1 MESCTSIWSARRIV
15 ITKARYCDGET
26 FAEFMARETIN
37 HALWVGIAHHVSIPL
52 EMSARVEALGGHWH
66 LLVLSEDWCGD
77 AVNIVPIVAK
87 LADSVS
93 NMDLR
98 ILARDENLDIMDTH
112 LTGKSRS
119 IPIVILLNK
128 KYEECGWWGPRPKA
142 LQNWVVEK
150 GMSLPKDDRYKEIR
164 TFYARDRGLTTME
177 EIVSMLESCCANGS
191 KIASSSSQAWQNLES
206 S

>member
-1 MESCTSIWSARRIV
+1 MGRP
-15 ITKARYCDGET
+15 IT
-26 FAEFMARETIN
+26 N
-37 HALWVGIAHHVSIPL
+37 HELWVAITHRVTIPL
-52 EMSARVEALGGHWH
+52 EISARVETLGGHWH
-66 LLVLSEDWCGD
+66 LLVLNEDWCGD

-128 KYEECGWWGPRPKA
+128 KFEECGWWGPRPRA
-142 LQNWVVEK
+142 LQKWVTEK
-150 GMSLPKDDRYKEIR
+150 GMLLPKDERYREIR

-177 EIVSMLESCCANGS
+177 EIVSMLEECCRKTEATS
-191 KIASSSSQAWQNLES
+191 AARVK
-206 S
+206 

>member
-1 MESCTSIWSARRIV
+1 M

-26 FAEFMARETIN
+26 FADFMARPTTN
-37 HALWVGIAHHVSIPL
+37 HELWVGIAHRVTIPL
-52 EMSARVEALGGHWH
+52 EISARVEALGGHWH

-87 LADSVS
+87 LAESVS

-98 ILARDENLDIMDTH
+98 ILARHQNLDIMDSH
-112 LTGKSRS
+112 LTGTSRS

-128 KYEECGWWGPRPKA
+128 KFEECGWWGPRPRS
-142 LQNWVVEK
+142 LQKWVTEE
-150 GMSLPKDDRYKEIR
+150 GMLLPKQERYREIR

-177 EIVSMLESCCANGS
+177 EVVGMLEVCCQRAR
-191 KIASSSSQAWQNLES
+191 AS
-206 S
+206 